1 MFVEKHLHYALLL
14 LILVSKECL
23 IFNEEILVLFSFVV
37 FSRLVVT
44 NASQLIALELKIRIK
59 KMKESYNFLK
69 QLQNKALLFYK
80 KYAEKQARFSSFLI
94 KSLILINNETLLLTD
109 IFQKTFN
116 NKIILIG
123 VSCLSSCTVSI
134 DAIKQHISLLKDLYS
149 LF

>member
-80 KYAEKQARFSSFLI
+80 KYAEKQTRFSSFLI